1 MTHVKKILYIKV
13 IVNLIEKNNNFLSK
27 YKIS

>member
-1 MTHVKKILYIKV
+1 MTRKKNLYVKV